1 MEKRNLI
8 LKDTLG
14 LNMSTKAFAIPFRI
28 GIEPMKRLLIASFEK
43 DADYEAIEPQLF
55 DDDRC
60 SNKRNPKVDSQK
72 LAIKLSTIYTL
83 CEII

>member
-1 MEKRNLI
+1 MERRNLI
-8 LKDTLG
+8 LKDTLD
-14 LNMSTKAFAIPFRI
+14 LNLSPKAFAIPFRI

-72 LAIKLSTIYTL
+72 LTIKLSTIYTI